1 MLSASSKMAS
11 LLSSISN
18 SNCNE
23 GAPETATADKAS
35 SASLTISQRNAFKR
49 FVHVT
54 TVSANVAL
62 TRFPS
67 QDCEIR

>member
-1 MLSASSKMAS
+1 
-11 LLSSISN
+11 
-18 SNCNE
+18 
-23 GAPETATADKAS
+23 
-35 SASLTISQRNAFKR
+35 LTISQRNAFKR